1 MWESGGHKRPL
12 GGGAEKGT
20 IENKKGGS
28 GPSPQTLVLFGS
40 VGVWTKSVGLGV
52 SSVGVSVFELY
63 SDYTQ
68 S

>member
-1 MWESGGHKRPL
+1 MRQGRPL
-12 GGGAEKGT
+12 GGGGEKVT

-40 VGVWTKSVGLGV
+40 VGVWTR
-52 SSVGVSVFELY
+52 SVGVSVFELY